1 VVRDL
6 SALTVEPQ
14 VGQEGEQNPLT
25 KVDLVVPGAYL
36 TIDDLEVAGRRVL
49 VRSDLNVPL
58 EGDRVGD
65 EFRILAALDTIAL
78 LRKRRARVIV
88 CSHLGRPKDRE
99 AEFAMDPVATKM
111 SELGGFPIR
120 KLDGVVGPGVERT
133 IDDSLPGE
141 VLLLENTRFEPGET
155 KNDPIL
161 STELARLAD
170 LFVEDAFGS
179 VHRAHSSTV
188 GVAEKLRSA
197 AGPLLVKELEALGRF
212 LGDPDRPYVVVL
224 GGAKISDKLG
234 VIDNLL
240 PKVDSMLIGG
250 GMCFTLLAVQGHEIG
265 RSLMDKDQID
275 SIKTILSGPFADRI
289 VLPTDFVVADR
300 FAEDATS
307 HVVGADSIPPT
318 SLGLD
323 IGPGTGEH
331 FATIVKE
338 AASVFWNGPMG
349 VFEWEAFRGGTEK
362 LAEALA
368 VCDGFTAVGGGDSA
382 AALRLLGLEDRVSHL
397 STGGGA
403 GLELLEGK
411 ELPGVAVLE
420 RWARA

>member
-1 VVRDL
+1 M
-6 SALTVEPQ
+6 
-14 VGQEGEQNPLT
+14 
-25 KVDLVVPGAYL
+25 VPGAYL

-65 EFRILAALDTIAL
+65 EFRIVAALDTIAL
-78 LRKRRARVIV
+78 LRKRRARVIM

-99 AEFAMDPVATKM
+99 PEFAMDPVAKRM
-111 SELGGFPIR
+111 SQLGGFPVH
-120 KLDGVVGPGVERT
+120 KLNGVVGPGVERA
-133 IDDSLPGE
+133 IQNSSPGE

-155 KNDPIL
+155 KNDPVL

-179 VHRAHSSTV
+179 VHRAHCSTV

-212 LGDPDRPYVVVL
+212 LGEPDRPYVVVL

-250 GMCFTLLAVQGHEIG
+250 GMCFTLLAAQGHEIG
-265 RSLMDKDQID
+265 RSLMEEDQIESVRD
-275 SIKTILSGPFADRI
+275 ILSGPYADRI
-289 VLPTDFVVADR
+289 VLPTDLVVADR
-300 FAEDATS
+300 FAEAAAS
-307 HVVGADSIPPT
+307 QVVKADSIPPT
-318 SLGLD
+318 SVGLD
-323 IGPGTGEH
+323 IGPDTAQRFGTV
-331 FATIVKE
+331 VKD

-349 VFEWEAFRGGTEK
+349 VFEWEAFRAGTEK
-362 LAEALA
+362 VAEALA
-368 VCDGFTAVGGGDSA
+368 QCNGFTAVGGGDSA